1 MKRLIRFLVLFLMVA
16 ASIEAQPV
24 DLDRFAVKLGAS
36 PVLAIDRLGDLAD
49 NGIGGAL
56 GLEFRPFTSMPEVS
70 FQITGHYFMLN
81 GREANSSDITIAA
94 GTFDLKLTPAW
105 QSDSRLYLFAG
116 GGYGTIELK
125 DPLPG
130 QYLIDQEVSEKKPLV
145 EVGLGM
151 ERKGRS
157 PLGFFVELAGVNII
171 SDHFGDYRFG
181 RLTFGLIF

>member
-1 MKRLIRFLVLFLMVA
+1 MYRYVFILMLLLTVA
-16 ASIEAQPV
+16 ASSEAQPV
-24 DLDRFAVKLGAS
+24 DLDRFAVKFGVS
-36 PVLAIDRLGDLAD
+36 PVYAIDRLGDLAD

-56 GLEFRPFTSMPEVS
+56 SLEFRPFTSMPEVS
-70 FQITGHYFMLN
+70 FQITGHYLMLN
-81 GREANSSDITIAA
+81 AREVNSSDITIAA

-125 DPLPG
+125 DPRPG
-130 QYLIDQEVSEKKPLV
+130 QYLIGQEISEKKPLV

-151 ERKGRS
+151 ERKGKS
-157 PLGFFVELAGVNII
+157 PVGFFVELAGVNII

-181 RLTFGLIF
+181 RLTFGLLF

>member
-1 MKRLIRFLVLFLMVA
+1 MYRNVLILMLLLMVA
-16 ASIEAQPV
+16 ASSEAQLVGP
-24 DLDRFAVKLGAS
+24 DRFAAKLGAS
-36 PVLAIDRLGDLAD
+36 PVFAIDRLGDLAD

-56 GLEFRPFTSMPEVS
+56 GLEIRPFTSMPEVS
-70 FQITGHYFMLN
+70 FQFTGHYLMLN
-81 GREANSSDITIAA
+81 AREVNSSDVTIAA
-94 GTFDLKLTPAW
+94 GTFDLKLTPSW

-116 GGYGTIELK
+116 GGYGTIELN

-130 QYLIDQEVSEKKPLV
+130 QYLIDQVVSEKKPLV

-171 SDHFGDYRFG
+171 SDRFGDYRFG
-181 RLTFGLIF
+181 RLTFGLLF